1 MDWLNILDQVFDVC
15 LIPLLGLATTVLI
28 FFVKQK
34 MAESEAKM
42 VEGKTKAESE
52 MADKYLGLLEKT
64 IIDCIKA
71 TNQTYVNALKDKNA
85 FDGEAQ
91 KEALK
96 LTTDAVFKI
105 LSEDAKKYLTHFVGD
120 LDEII
125 KEKIEANIEAVK

>member
-15 LIPLLGLATTVLI
+15 LIPLLGLATTVLV

-34 MAESEAKM
+34 IAESKE
-42 VEGKTKAESE
+42 KTDSA
-52 MADKYLGLLEKT
+52 MADTYLGLLETT
-64 IIDCIKA
+64 IIDCIRA

-96 LTTDAVFKI
+96 QTTDAVLKI
-105 LSEDAKKYLTHFVGD
+105 LSDDAKDYLTHFVGD
-120 LDEII
+120 LDEVI
-125 KEKIEANIEAVK
+125 KEKIEANIKEVK

>member
-15 LIPLLGLATTVLI
+15 LIPLLGLATTALI

-34 MAESEAKM
+34 IAESKAK
-42 VEGKTKAESE
+42 TDSE
-52 MADKYLGLLEKT
+52 MAIKYLDLLETT
-64 IIDCIKA
+64 IVDCIKA

-91 KEALK
+91 KKALK
-96 LTTDAVFKI
+96 LTMDAVLKI
-105 LSEDAKKYLTHFVGD
+105 LSDDAKEYLTHLVGD

-125 KEKIEANIEAVK
+125 KEKIEARIEEVK

>member
-15 LIPLLGLATTVLI
+15 LIPLLGLATTALI

-34 MAESEAKM
+34 IAESKAK
-42 VEGKTKAESE
+42 TDSE
-52 MADKYLGLLEKT
+52 MANKYLSLLETT
-64 IIDCIKA
+64 IVDCIRA

-96 LTTDAVFKI
+96 LTIDAVLKI
-105 LSEDAKKYLTHFVGD
+105 LSDDAKEYLTHLVGD

-125 KEKIEANIEAVK
+125 KEKIEANIEKVK

>member
-1 MDWLNILDQVFDVC
+1 MDWLNILDQIFDVC
-15 LIPLLGLATTVLI
+15 LIPLLGLATAALI
-28 FFVKQK
+28 SFVKQK
-34 MAESEAKM
+34 IAESE
-42 VEGKTKAESE
+42 EKTNSDL
-52 MADKYLGLLEKT
+52 ADKYLGLLEKT

-96 LTTDAVFKI
+96 QTTEAVLKI
-105 LSEDAKKYLTHFVGD
+105 LSDDAKNYLAHFVGD

-125 KEKIEANIEAVK
+125 KEKIEANIEDVK

>member
-15 LIPLLGLATTVLI
+15 LIPLLGLATTALI

-34 MAESEAKM
+34 IAESKAK
-42 VEGKTKAESE
+42 TDSE
-52 MADKYLGLLEKT
+52 MANKYLDLLETT
-64 IIDCIKA
+64 IVDCIRA

-91 KEALK
+91 KQALK
-96 LTTDAVFKI
+96 LTIDAVLKI
-105 LSEDAKKYLTHFVGD
+105 LSDDAKEYLTHLVGD

-125 KEKIEANIEAVK
+125 KEKIEANIERVK

>member
-15 LIPLLGLATTVLI
+15 LIPLLGLATTALI

-34 MAESEAKM
+34 IAESKAK
-42 VEGKTKAESE
+42 TDSE
-52 MADKYLGLLEKT
+52 MADKYLDLLETT
-64 IIDCIKA
+64 IVDCIKA

-91 KEALK
+91 KKALK
-96 LTTDAVFKI
+96 LTMDAVLKI
-105 LSEDAKKYLTHFVGD
+105 LSDDAKEYLTHLVGD

-125 KEKIEANIEAVK
+125 KEKIEANIEEVK

>member
-1 MDWLNILDQVFDVC
+1 MDWLNILNQVFDVC
-15 LIPLLGLATTVLI
+15 LIPLLGLATTTLI

-34 MAESEAKM
+34 MAESR
-42 VEGKTKAESE
+42 VKTNSE
-52 MADKYLGLLEKT
+52 VADKYLNLLET
-64 IIDCIKA
+64 TVVDCIRA

-96 LTTDAVFKI
+96 QTTDAVLKI
-105 LSEDAKKYLTHFVGD
+105 LSEDAKEYLSHFVGD

-125 KEKIEANIEAVK
+125 KEKIEANIEEVK

>member
-15 LIPLLGLATTVLI
+15 IVPLLALI
-28 FFVKQK
+28 ASVVIKFINQK
-34 MAESEAKM
+34 IAESKAK
-42 VEGKTKAESE
+42 TDSE
-52 MADKYLGLLEKT
+52 LAVKYLTMLDQTVVE
-64 IIDCIKA
+64 CIKA

-96 LTTDAVFKI
+96 ITSNAVLTI
-105 LSEDAKKYLTHFVGD
+105 LSNEAKAYLTNFVGD

-125 KEKIEANIEAVK
+125 KEKIEANIEEVKY